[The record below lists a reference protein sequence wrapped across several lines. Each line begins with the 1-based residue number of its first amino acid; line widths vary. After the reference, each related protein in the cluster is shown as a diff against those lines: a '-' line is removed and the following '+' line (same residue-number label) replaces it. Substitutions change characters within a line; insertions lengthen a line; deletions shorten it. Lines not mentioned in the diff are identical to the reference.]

1 MRAILRED
9 DFTATETRA
18 LFTVL
23 DRAFGDEAAPGLEAL
38 LAELEPALLA
48 TVARA
53 RARVALQTEREG
65 PALLN
70 EASQAAYRL
79 KRMRLKAE
87 QAELDA
93 LIREAEQ
100 TSDSETVS
108 ALLTRKMSLLAQRRV
123 IDEASQLQG

>member
-1 MRAILRED
+1 
-9 DFTATETRA
+9 
-18 LFTVL
+18 
-23 DRAFGDEAAPGLEAL
+23 L
-38 LAELEPALLA
+38 LAGLEPALLA
-48 TVARA
+48 TVERS
-53 RARVALQTEREG
+53 RGRVALQAEREG

-79 KRMRLKAE
+79 KRMRLKGE

-100 TSDSETVS
+100 TSDSETLR
-108 ALLTRKMSLLAQRRV
+108 ALLTRKGSLLAQRRV